1 MRKQILSILFLLA
14 TWCNAQTNA
23 NVEQVF
29 VVFKTHLDVGFTDL
43 SSTVTQR
50 YMTEFIPKALEVSE
64 RLRKE
69 NPEERYVWTTG
80 SWLIWKYLET
90 ASPKDCKRL
99 EKAIRHGDIV
109 WNGVPY
115 TIETEVTNKE
125 LLEGLLVPAKL
136 LDERFGK
143 KTIAAKMTDVP
154 GHTRA
159 IITPF
164 VNAGIRF
171 LHVGVNP
178 ASPIPDVPSLCR
190 WRNTDGKEL
199 ILAYQKDYGS
209 EDVLP
214 DGKSVIS
221 INFTGDNHGPHT
233 YEQVKAIYK
242 GLHERYPNARLK
254 AVSFNEIA
262 EYVWQM
268 KEQLPVVSSEI
279 GDTWIYGMGS
289 APVRMAKFRAL
300 SDLYAGWVK
309 TGQVNPQ
316 DKNTIDFLLEL
327 GLIAEHT
334 QGVDVKTHL
343 RNWDKYDMDMFSEN
357 RNSSSFLFA
366 EQSWKEID
374 NYIGQALSYLPENLR
389 EEAGR
394 VIEAID
400 CRPQLPEIDACKR
413 TAWTLPLLGGSLY
426 LDGLFYTMY
435 DSHDYDVFL
444 GKYLRNR
451 YDWAL
456 QDLGKQGLEN
466 SGAVSVSVRA
476 QVTGTKKE
484 NSQGISNTW
493 YRLEFPDKMMDKSV
507 FPEQVTVRC
516 RESEDKKRAEV
527 EVTVWNK
534 PAVRLPEAYWLSFRA
549 DSILSVMAEKTGEG
563 IDLTDVVKKGSRRQH
578 GIDRY
583 IDLETAKG
591 KVRIW
596 SKEAFF
602 INLGAHPGLN
612 YDESLPD
619 LSDGVSF
626 NLSNNLWGTN
636 YSMWNEGT
644 LTYHFVIEKLN

>member
-1 MRKQILSILFLLA
+1 MRKRILGILFLLV
-14 TWCNAQTNA
+14 TWCNAQTNEKI
-23 NVEQVF
+23 EQVF

-50 YMTEFIPKALEVSE
+50 YMTEFIPKALDVSE

-69 NPEERYVWTTG
+69 NAEERYVWTTG
-80 SWLIWKYLET
+80 SWLIWKYLEA
-90 ASPKDCKRL
+90 ASLKDCKRL
-99 EKAIRHGDIV
+99 EKAIQYGDIV

-115 TIETEVTNKE
+115 TIETEVTNRE

-159 IITPF
+159 IISPF
-164 VNAGIRF
+164 VNAGICF

-178 ASPIPDVPSLCR
+178 ASPIPNVPPFCR

-209 EDVLP
+209 EDMLP

-221 INFTGDNHGPHT
+221 VNFTGDNHGPHT
-233 YEQVKAIYK
+233 YEQIKAIYK
-242 GLHERYPNARLK
+242 GLHERYPNAKLK

-262 EYVWQM
+262 EYVWKM
-268 KEQLPVVSSEI
+268 KELLPVISSEI

-289 APVRMAKFRAL
+289 APVRMAKFRVL
-300 SDLYAGWVK
+300 QDLYADWVK
-309 TGQVNPQ
+309 TGQVNPK
-316 DKNTIDFLLEL
+316 DNHIIGFVLEL

-334 QGVDVKTHL
+334 QGVDVKTYL
-343 RNWDKYDMDMFSEN
+343 RNWDKYNMDVFSES
-357 RNSSSFLFA
+357 RNSSSFLFV

-389 EEAGR
+389 KEANKA
-394 VIEAID
+394 IEAID
-400 CRPQLPEIDACKR
+400 CRPQLPEVDVCKR

-451 YDWAL
+451 YDWAF
-456 QDLGKQGLEN
+456 QDLGKPGLEN
-466 SGAVSVSVRA
+466 SSAVSVSVPA
-476 QVTGTKKE
+476 QVIGMKKE
-484 NSQGISNTW
+484 NNHGISDTW
-493 YRLEFPDKMMDKSV
+493 YRLDFRDRMIDRNV
-507 FPEQVTVRC
+507 FPNLITAHC
-516 RESEDKKRAEV
+516 REFEDRNRVEI

-549 DSILSVMAEKTGEG
+549 DTIFSIMAEKTREY
-563 IDLTDVVKKGSRRQH
+563 IDLVDVVKKGSRRQH

-583 IDLETAKG
+583 IDLKTAQG
-591 KVRIW
+591 KIRIW

-612 YDESLPD
+612 YDESLPN
-619 LSDGVSF
+619 LNEGVSF

-644 LTYHFVIEKLN
+644 LTYHFVIERLN